1 MGNTKLAD
9 INPMKISVALPTYNG
24 EKFLN
29 SLLDSIAVQTYP
41 INELVICDDASKDQ
55 TLDLVRDFS
64 RSNCNFEIKLF
75 TNRHNLGLIKNVS
88 KAIKL
93 CAGQFIFLAD
103 QDDIWEISKV
113 EKFLNEYKYSRC
125 EYLISNM
132 SIIDS
137 FGNEHDT
144 TWVDYR
150 EKVFGLSRSYHMNGC
165 SVGATKRFL
174 NSCLPIPPGKGHDV
188 WFAYCAR
195 KLNTRK
201 YLHEPLMKYRVHLGG
216 LSSKNYFNSIQQSS
230 EGQMSAKAQQELK
243 IYNYHG
249 KSLILRK
256 IRTIIVR
263 KSPLNLFS
271 VKLAMRVYFILV
283 RIKWNNSR

>member
-1 MGNTKLAD
+1 
-9 INPMKISVALPTYNG
+9 MKISVALPTYDG
-24 EKFLN
+24 EKFLS
-29 SLLDSIAVQTYP
+29 SLLYSIAAQTYP
-41 INELVICDDASKDQ
+41 INELIICDDASKDQ

-64 RSNCNFEIKLF
+64 RNNCNFEIKLVA
-75 TNRHNLGLIKNVS
+75 NRHNLGIVKNIS
-88 KAIKL
+88 KTIRL
-93 CAGQFIFLAD
+93 CTGQFIFLAD
-103 QDDIWEISKV
+103 QDDIWENYKV
-113 EKFLNEYKYSRC
+113 ETILNEYKYSRC

-137 FGNEHDT
+137 FDNEQDT

-165 SVGATKRFL
+165 AVGATKRFL
-174 NSCLPIPPGKGHDV
+174 NACLPIPPGKGHDV

-201 YLHEPLMKYRVHLGG
+201 YLNEPLMKYRVHTAG
-216 LSSKNYFNSIQQSS
+216 LSSKNYIDSIQQASDR
-230 EGQMSAKAQQELK
+230 QISAKAQQELK

-249 KSLILRK
+249 KSLFLRK

-263 KSPLNLFS
+263 KSLLNLFL
-271 VKLAMRVYFILV
+271 VKLAMSVYFLLV
-283 RIKWNNSR
+283 RVKWNNTHYTKDLDLR